1 MPDVDKAPSPLIR
14 KLDELAG
21 RFDALRESM
30 NDPAVLANQMR
41 IVALAKESGQLE
53 PVVMRYR
60 EYEKAAAEVESLHE
74 MARAGGDAE
83 MAALATAELPEA
95 ETKADGLL
103 EALKDE
109 LLAAVWPGLFVTEN
123 SLVQCISDI
132 RTALGNDGGAVLKT
146 VARRGYR
153 AMQRGRSRT
162 VVGFR
167 NKVLVAGLRL
177 VPRDTAT
184 QAAAR
189 ANQRAA

>member
-109 LLAAVWPGLFVTEN
+109 LLAAEDNAVDSFFLEIRAGTGGEEAALFGRDLYEMYRKYCEKHRWRFDV
-123 SLVQCISDI
+123 SDF
-132 RTALGNDGGAVLKT
+132 RSEE
-146 VARRGYR
+146 RR
-153 AMQRGRSRT
+153 
-162 VVGFR
+162 VG
-167 NKVLVAGLRL
+167 KEWG
-177 VPRDTAT
+177 
-184 QAAAR
+184 
-189 ANQRAA
+189 